1 MSDLLKEVRS
11 FADHSGLP
19 ATRIF
24 DDLFALLY
32 NYICTGSQEYK
43 QLYPS
48 VTYAPETVQSV
59 EGYGDADLDQLMR
72 LLLMLREELEQAA
85 PFEDVVTD
93 KYGALL
99 HGDLGQF
106 MTPTAL
112 ASSVGEFLSATGA
125 KGNKRAEPTCGTGA
139 LVMGDLRQ
147 CYAAEGKDGVSHVD
161 YSINDLDLRLVRI
174 ATVQVMYH
182 SVRHEA
188 PLKRLVAYNADLIR
202 DYDSSAPFFAATSW
216 RGVLPGKIM

>member
-24 DDLFALLY
+24 DDLFVLLY

-72 LLLMLREELEQAA
+72 LFLMLREELEQAA
-85 PFEDVVTD
+85 PFEDVATD
-93 KYGALL
+93 KYGA
-99 HGDLGQF
+99 H
-106 MTPTAL
+106 A
-112 ASSVGEFLSATGA
+112 
-125 KGNKRAEPTCGTGA
+125 
-139 LVMGDLRQ
+139 
-147 CYAAEGKDGVSHVD
+147 
-161 YSINDLDLRLVRI
+161 
-174 ATVQVMYH
+174 
-182 SVRHEA
+182 
-188 PLKRLVAYNADLIR
+188 
-202 DYDSSAPFFAATSW
+202 SW
-216 RGVLPGKIM
+216 RYRTVYDANCSCLLSQRVPECNRSEGQQKSRADMRDRRSSDG